1 MGCKPR
7 NSRFKLRVPTTSSY
21 DGSDTFLVF
30 VLINAY
36 VENANLLC
44 NNINLLTI
52 LPMQQIPLQISLNE
66 LINITSCNLLQF
78 YNATILL
85 LLTMLSMQQ
94 LPL

>member
-36 VENANLLC
+36 VEDANLLC

-52 LPMQQIPLQISLNE
+52 LPMQQIPLQISWHE